1 MNYKNAFCFLVS
13 LLLTS
18 SAVMAQQAPAP
29 PVSPSA
35 PMVAGEPLGA
45 FSLFI
50 EGGSFLGVHAE
61 DVNKE
66 NMGRY
71 GLREVRGVGITQ
83 VVKDSPAE
91 KAGLRKD
98 DVILRFEGDSVTS
111 VRKLNRLVSEVAPDQ
126 GVRLG
131 ISRGGSEQEV
141 AVTIGKRDQSFNAF
155 NRLEGLQ
162 GLQAMEGFKSLEGL
176 KGLEGFKSLEGL
188 KGLGDLKGLK
198 VPEGNVWKW
207 EGRGPGNDGF
217 LFQLG
222 NNRRMGVSTVQ
233 LTKQLADYFGIADG
247 KGVLVTSVSD
257 DSAAAK
263 AGIKAGDVI
272 TSVDGES
279 IEGPG
284 DLSRAINKNKD
295 GDVSVMVVRDKKQR
309 TIKVT
314 PEKAATT
321 VIRPG
326 RIANNR
332 VIRDQIRTAVRA
344 GIANGQVV
352 IPTIA
357 IPAIPAINIS
367 TPRIE
372 MPVIP
377 EIRIVVPKSP
387 KVRVIRT
394 PTSQII

>member
-1 MNYKNAFCFLVS
+1 MNFKNAFCFLVS

-18 SAVMAQQAPAP
+18 GVVMAQQAAPAP
-29 PVSPSA
+29 PGSPGMPA
-35 PMVAGEPLGA
+35 VPGEPLGG

-71 GLREVRGVGITQ
+71 GLREVRGVGVTQ

-91 KAGLRKD
+91 KAGLKKD
-98 DVILRFEGDSVTS
+98 DVILRFDGDSVTS
-111 VRKLNRLVSEVAPDQ
+111 VRKLTRLVSEVAPDQ
-126 GVRLG
+126 SVRLG
-131 ISRGGSEQEV
+131 ISRGGSELDV
-141 AVTIGKRDQSFNAF
+141 SVTIGKRDQSLNAF
-155 NRLEGLQ
+155 HRLEG
-162 GLQAMEGFKSLEGL
+162 MEGL
-176 KGLEGFKSLEGL
+176 KGLEGFKNFEGFKNLEGL
-188 KGLGDLKGLK
+188 KGLENLKELK
-198 VPEGNVWKW
+198 VPGANVWKW
-207 EGRGPGNDGF
+207 EGQGPDGF
-217 LFQLG
+217 ALALG
-222 NNRRMGVSTVQ
+222 NNRRMGVNTVQ

-247 KGVLVTSVSD
+247 KGVLVTAVSD
-257 DSAAAK
+257 NSPAAK
-263 AGIKAGDVI
+263 AGVKAGDVI
-272 TSVDGES
+272 TTVDGET

-295 GDVSVMVVRDKKQR
+295 GEVTVIITRDKKQR
-309 TIKVT
+309 TIKLT
-314 PEKAATT
+314 PEKTQSQ

-326 RIANNR
+326 RVANQ
-332 VIRDQIRTAVRA
+332 VIRDQIRTAVRQ

-357 IPAIPAINIS
+357 IPSIPAINIS

-377 EIRIVVPKSP
+377 EIRIVIPAMP
-387 KVRVIRT
+387 KVRVVRR
-394 PTSQII
+394 PSSQPI

>member
-1 MNYKNAFCFLVS
+1 MNFKNACGFLVS

-18 SAVMAQQAPAP
+18 SFVMAQQAVPPPPA
-29 PVSPSA
+29 SPSA

-61 DVNKE
+61 DINKE

-71 GLREVRGVGITQ
+71 GLRDARGVGVTE

-126 GVRLG
+126 SVKLG

-141 AVTIGKRDQSFNAF
+141 AVTVGKRDHSFNAF
-155 NRLEGLQ
+155 NRLDGMHGLQ
-162 GLQAMEGFKSLEGL
+162 GMENFKALEGL
-176 KGLEGFKSLEGL
+176 KGWEGL
-188 KGLGDLKGLK
+188 KGLPDLKAFK
-198 VPEGNVWKW
+198 VPDGNVWKW
-207 EGRGPGNDGF
+207 EGQGPGNDGF
-217 LFQLG
+217 VFQLG
-222 NNRRMGVSTVQ
+222 NNRRMGVTTVQ
-233 LTKQLADYFGIADG
+233 LTKQLADYFGIPDG
-247 KGVLVTSVSD
+247 KGVLVTAVSD
-257 DSAAAK
+257 DSPAAK
-263 AGIKAGDVI
+263 AGVKAGDVI

-284 DLSRAINKNKD
+284 DLSRAINKNKE
-295 GDVSVMVVRDKKQR
+295 GDVSVVVVRDKKQR

-314 PEKAATT
+314 PEKAANTL
-321 VIRPG
+321 VRPG
-326 RIANNR
+326 RVANNQA
-332 VIRDQIRTAVRA
+332 IREQIRTAIKQGV
-344 GIANGQVV
+344 ANGQIV
-352 IPTIA
+352 IPNIT

-377 EIRIVVPKSP
+377 EIRIVVPK
-387 KVRVIRT
+387 VRVVRT
-394 PTSQII
+394 TTII

>member
-1 MNYKNAFCFLVS
+1 MNFKNAFCFLVS

-18 SAVMAQQAPAP
+18 SVVMAQQAAPAP
-29 PVSPSA
+29 PASPSA
-35 PMVAGEPLGA
+35 PTGDGEPLRA
-45 FSLFI
+45 FSLFV
-50 EGGSFLGVHAE
+50 EGGSFLGVQAE

-71 GLREVRGVGITQ
+71 GLRDARGVGITQ
-83 VVKDSPAE
+83 VLKDSPAE

-126 GVRLG
+126 SVKLG

-141 AVTIGKRDQSFNAF
+141 AVTVGKRDQSFNAF
-155 NRLEGLQ
+155 HRLEGLHDLQ
-162 GLQAMEGFKSLEGL
+162 GMDGFKALENLKGWEGL
-176 KGLEGFKSLEGL
+176 KGLP
-188 KGLGDLKGLK
+188 DLKAFK

-207 EGRGPGNDGF
+207 EGQGPGNDGF
-217 LFQLG
+217 VFQLG

-247 KGVLVTSVSD
+247 KGVLVTAVSD
-257 DSAAAK
+257 DSPAAK
-263 AGIKAGDVI
+263 AGVKAGDVI

-284 DLSRAINKNKD
+284 ALSRAINKNKE
-295 GDVSVMVVRDKKQR
+295 GDVSVVVVRDKKQR

-314 PEKAATT
+314 PDKAANTL
-321 VIRPG
+321 VRPG
-326 RIANNR
+326 RVANNR
-332 VIRDQIRTAVRA
+332 VIRDEIRTAIRQGV
-344 GIANGQVV
+344 ANGRVV
-352 IPTIA
+352 IPNIT

-372 MPVIP
+372 IPSIP
-377 EIRIVVPKSP
+377 EIRIVVPK
-387 KVRVIRT
+387 VRVVRT
-394 PTSQII
+394 TTII

>member
-1 MNYKNAFCFLVS
+1 MNFKNAFCLLVS

-18 SAVMAQQAPAP
+18 SAVLAQQVAPA
-29 PVSPSA
+29 SPGA
-35 PMVAGEPLGA
+35 PGMPAVPGEPLGA

-50 EGGSFLGVHAE
+50 EGGSFLGVYAE
-61 DVNKE
+61 DLNKE

-71 GLREVRGVGITQ
+71 GMREVRGVGITQ

-91 KAGLRKD
+91 KAGLKKD
-98 DVILRFEGDSVTS
+98 DVILRFAGDSVTS

-126 GVRLG
+126 SVRLG

-141 AVTIGKRDQSFNAF
+141 SVTIGKRDHSLNAF

-162 GLQAMEGFKSLEGL
+162 GMEGFKGL
-176 KGLEGFKSLEGL
+176 GLQKLDGLE
-188 KGLGDLKGLK
+188 GLGDLKNFK

-207 EGRGPGNDGF
+207 EGQGPGNDSF
-217 LFQLG
+217 VYALG

-257 DSAAAK
+257 GSPAAK
-263 AGIKAGDVI
+263 AGFKAGDVI
-272 TSVDGES
+272 TTVDGDT

-295 GDVSVMVVRDKKQR
+295 GEVTVVVIRDKKQR

-314 PEKAATT
+314 PEKTQT
-321 VIRPG
+321 QLVRPG
-326 RIANNR
+326 RVANQR
-332 VIRDQIRTAVRA
+332 VIRDQIRTAVRQ
-344 GIANGQVV
+344 GVANGQVV
-352 IPTIA
+352 IPNIV
-357 IPAIPAINIS
+357 IPAIPAVNIS

-377 EIRIVVPKSP
+377 EIRIAIPAMP
-387 KVRVIRT
+387 KVRVIRR
-394 PTSQII
+394 PTSQPI

>member
-1 MNYKNAFCFLVS
+1 MNFKNAFCFLVS

-18 SAVMAQQAPAP
+18 SAVLAQQVAPAP
-29 PVSPSA
+29 PGTPGMPAVP
-35 PMVAGEPLGA
+35 GEPLGA

-50 EGGSFLGVHAE
+50 EGGSFLGVYAE
-61 DVNKE
+61 DLNKE

-71 GLREVRGVGITQ
+71 GMREARGVGITQ

-91 KAGLRKD
+91 KAGLKKD

-126 GVRLG
+126 NVKLG
-131 ISRGGSEQEV
+131 ISRSGSEQEV
-141 AVTIGKRDQSFNAF
+141 SVTIGKRDQSLNAF
-155 NRLEGLQ
+155 NRLEGFE
-162 GLQAMEGFKSLEGL
+162 GLRGMEGL
-176 KGLEGFKSLEGL
+176 KGLEGLQKLEGL
-188 KGLGDLKGLK
+188 KGLGDLKNFK

-207 EGRGPGNDGF
+207 EGQGPGNDSF
-217 LFQLG
+217 VYALG

-257 DSAAAK
+257 DSPAAK

-272 TSVDGES
+272 TTVDGDVV
-279 IEGPG
+279 EGPG

-295 GDVSVMVVRDKKQR
+295 GDVTVVVIRDKKQR

-314 PEKAATT
+314 PEKAQSQ

-326 RIANNR
+326 RIANQR
-332 VIRDQIRTAVRA
+332 AIRDQIRTAVRQGA
-344 GIANGQVV
+344 ANGQVV
-352 IPTIA
+352 IPSIV
-357 IPAIPAINIS
+357 IPTIPAINIS

-372 MPVIP
+372 MPLIP
-377 EIRIVVPKSP
+377 EIRIAVPAMP

-394 PTSQII
+394 PTSQPI

>member
-1 MNYKNAFCFLVS
+1 MNFKNAFCFLVS

-18 SAVMAQQAPAP
+18 GVVMAQQAAPAQP
-29 PVSPSA
+29 GSPSMPA
-35 PMVAGEPLGA
+35 VPGEPLGA

-50 EGGSFLGVHAE
+50 EGGSFLGVYAE

-71 GLREVRGVGITQ
+71 GLREARGVGITQ

-91 KAGLRKD
+91 KAGLKKD

-111 VRKLNRLVSEVAPDQ
+111 VRKLNRLVAEVAPDQ
-126 GVRLG
+126 NVRLG

-141 AVTIGKRDQSFNAF
+141 SVTIGKRDQSLNAF
-155 NRLEGLQ
+155 NRLEGSQ
-162 GLQAMEGFKSLEGL
+162 GFRGEGFKRLEGL
-176 KGLEGFKSLEGL
+176 QKLDGFKGLEDWKD
-188 KGLGDLKGLK
+188 LGPGAK
-198 VPEGNVWKW
+198 VWKW
-207 EGRGPGNDGF
+207 EGQGPGNDGF
-217 LFQLG
+217 VFALG

-247 KGVLVTSVSD
+247 KGVLVTAVSD
-257 DSAAAK
+257 GSPAAK
-263 AGIKAGDVI
+263 AGLKAGDVI
-272 TSVDGES
+272 TTVDSEL

-295 GDVSVMVVRDKKQR
+295 GDVTVVIVRDKKQR

-314 PEKAATT
+314 PEKAQSQ

-326 RIANNR
+326 RIANQR
-332 VIRDQIRTAVRA
+332 IRDQIRTAIRQGV
-344 GIANGQVV
+344 ANGQVV
-352 IPTIA
+352 IPNIVIPT
-357 IPAIPAINIS
+357 IPAVNIS

-377 EIRIVVPKSP
+377 EIRITIPMMP
-387 KVRVIRT
+387 KVRVIKAPR
-394 PTSQII
+394 SQPI

>member
-1 MNYKNAFCFLVS
+1 MNFKNAFCFLVS

-18 SAVMAQQAPAP
+18 VVVMAQQAAPAP
-29 PVSPSA
+29 PGSPGMPA
-35 PMVAGEPLGA
+35 VPGEPLGG

-91 KAGLRKD
+91 KAGLKKD
-98 DVILRFEGDSVTS
+98 DVILRFDGDSVTS

-126 GVRLG
+126 SVRLG

-141 AVTIGKRDQSFNAF
+141 SVTIGKRDQSLNAF
-155 NRLEGLQ
+155 HRVDG
-162 GLQAMEGFKSLEGL
+162 MGL
-176 KGLEGFKSLEGL
+176 KGLEGFKNFEGFKNLEGL
-188 KGLGDLKGLK
+188 KGLENLKEFK
-198 VPEGNVWKW
+198 VPGGNVWKW
-207 EGRGPGNDGF
+207 EGQGSDPDGF
-217 LFQLG
+217 TFALG

-247 KGVLVTSVSD
+247 KGVLVTAVSD
-257 DSAAAK
+257 NSPAAK
-263 AGIKAGDVI
+263 AGVKAGDVI
-272 TSVDGES
+272 TTVDGET

-295 GDVSVMVVRDKKQR
+295 GDVTVVITRDKKQR
-309 TIKVT
+309 TIKLT
-314 PEKAATT
+314 PEKTQSQ

-326 RIANNR
+326 RVANQR
-332 VIRDQIRTAVRA
+332 VIRDQIRNAIRQGA
-344 GIANGQVV
+344 ANGQIV

-372 MPVIP
+372 IPVIP
-377 EIRIVVPKSP
+377 EIRVVIPTTP
-387 KVRVIRT
+387 KVRVIRR
-394 PTSQII
+394 PSSQLI

>member
-1 MNYKNAFCFLVS
+1 MNFKNAFCFLVS

-18 SAVMAQQAPAP
+18 SVVMAQQAAPAP
-29 PVSPSA
+29 PDSPSA

-50 EGGSFLGVHAE
+50 EGGSFLGVHTE

-111 VRKLNRLVSEVAPDQ
+111 VRKLTRLVSEVAPDQ
-126 GVRLG
+126 SVKLG

-155 NRLEGLQ
+155 NRLEGLH
-162 GLQAMEGFKSLEGL
+162 GLQRMDGFKTLEGL
-176 KGLEGFKSLEGL
+176 KGWEGL
-188 KGLGDLKGLK
+188 KGLGDLKAFK
-198 VPEGNVWKW
+198 VPEGNLWKW
-207 EGRGPGNDGF
+207 EGQGPGHDGL

-233 LTKQLADYFGIADG
+233 LTKQLADYFGISDG
-247 KGVLVTSVSD
+247 KGVLVTAVSD
-257 DSAAAK
+257 DSPAAK

-284 DLSRAINKNKD
+284 ELSRAVNKNKE
-295 GDVSVMVVRDKKQR
+295 GDVSVIVVRDKKQR

-314 PEKAATT
+314 PEKPANT
-321 VIRPG
+321 VLRPG
-326 RIANNR
+326 RVANNQ
-332 VIRDQIRTAVRA
+332 VIRDQIRTAVRT
-344 GIANGQVV
+344 GIANGQIM

-357 IPAIPAINIS
+357 IPTIPAINIS
-367 TPRIE
+367 TPQIQ

-377 EIRIVVPKSP
+377 EIRIVVPK
-387 KVRVIRT
+387 VRVVRNSS
-394 PTSQII
+394 SQPI

>member
-1 MNYKNAFCFLVS
+1 MNFKNAFCFLVS

-18 SAVMAQQAPAP
+18 SVVMAQQAAPAP
-29 PVSPSA
+29 PGSPGMPA
-35 PMVAGEPLGA
+35 VPGEPLGG

-50 EGGSFLGVHAE
+50 EGGSFLGVYAE

-71 GLREVRGVGITQ
+71 GLREVRGVGVTQ

-91 KAGLRKD
+91 KAGLKKD
-98 DVILRFEGDSVTS
+98 DVILRFEGDRVTS
-111 VRKLNRLVSEVAPDQ
+111 VRKLTRLVSEVAPDQ
-126 GVRLG
+126 SVRLG
-131 ISRGGSEQEV
+131 ISRSGSEQEV
-141 AVTIGKRDQSFNAF
+141 SVTIGKRDQSLNAF
-155 NRLEGLQ
+155 HRLEG
-162 GLQAMEGFKSLEGL
+162 MEGL
-176 KGLEGFKSLEGL
+176 KGLEGFKNFEGFKNLEGL
-188 KGLGDLKGLK
+188 KGLENLKELK
-198 VPEGNVWKW
+198 VPGANVWKW
-207 EGRGPGNDGF
+207 EGQGPDGF
-217 LFQLG
+217 ALALG
-222 NNRRMGVSTVQ
+222 NNRRMGVNTVQ

-247 KGVLVTSVSD
+247 KGVLVTAVSD
-257 DSAAAK
+257 NSPAAK
-263 AGIKAGDVI
+263 AGVKAGDVI
-272 TSVDGES
+272 TAVDGET

-295 GDVSVMVVRDKKQR
+295 GDVTVVITRDKKQR

-314 PEKAATT
+314 PEKSQSQ

-326 RIANNR
+326 RVANQ
-332 VIRDQIRTAVRA
+332 VIRDQIRTAVRQ

-357 IPAIPAINIS
+357 IPTIPAINIS

-377 EIRIVVPKSP
+377 EIRIVIPSMP
-387 KVRVIRT
+387 KVRVVRR
-394 PTSQII
+394 PSSQPI